1 MITKNDCLILLNE
14 LNLKGIDTS
23 QQLLD
28 IIKQK
33 QPDIEIIKFIN
44 DNRQLDLTNFYHKIR
59 KSYNEKRS
67 KLYINIVKEIEDP
80 SEVLTTLSA
89 MLTQILLYSKTVENR
104 AMFLRHA
111 RAEEISAVLN
121 NYFKNYDIT
130 YAQKLLKIIKA
141 DVKCIEYISRK
152 SDN

>member
-14 LNLKGIDTS
+14 LNVRGIDTS
-23 QQLLD
+23 QQLLE
-28 IIKQK
+28 IVKQQK
-33 QPDIEIIKFIN
+33 PDLEIIKFIN
-44 DNRQLDLTNFYHKIR
+44 DNRQLDLTNFYYKIR

-89 MLTQILLYSKTVENR
+89 MLTQILIFSKTVENK

-141 DVKCIEYISRK
+141 DVKCVEYISGK
-152 SDN
+152 E